1 MKSPRDASMV
11 VAAVVSAVLVVGL
24 ASVTSG
30 GAVANLAR
38 GTDAESVTQ
47 VGATDSPS
55 TGSAVPDSAL
65 SAEKGTADGTAADAE
80 QTSPSTVTVDPD
92 ATVEATGSE
101 LPAVDGRA
109 AGDVVTPSDVHTS
122 RADAQALADQ
132 VGSETGRTVVLVFQ
146 EESLDG
152 RAVTWTHTEIPGRAP
167 FVASEEDVL
176 VSRVT
181 AWIDSQ
187 DDPEAFELIVD
198 E

>member
-24 ASVTSG
+24 ASITSG

-38 GTDAESVTQ
+38 STDAETVTQ
-47 VGATDSPS
+47 VETTDSADTES
-55 TGSAVPDSAL
+55 TL
-65 SAEKGTADGTAADAE
+65 SAGSGPADGSGDAAADETQPA
-80 QTSPSTVTVDPD
+80 PPAVTVDPD

-101 LPAVDGRA
+101 LSAADGHA
-109 AGDVVTPSDVHTS
+109 ADDVVTPSDVHTS

-132 VGSETGRTVVLVFQ
+132 VGEETDRIVVLVFQ
-146 EESLDG
+146 EESRDG
-152 RAVTWTHTEIPGRAP
+152 RAITWTHTEIPGRAP
-167 FVASEEDVL
+167 FVASDEDVL

-181 AWIDSQ
+181 AWIDAQ

-198 E
+198 Q

>member
-11 VAAVVSAVLVVGL
+11 VAAVTTAVLVVGL

-30 GAVANLAR
+30 GAVSSLASSA
-38 GTDAESVTQ
+38 DSVTTAQ
-47 VGATDSPS
+47 VPAEEI
-55 TGSAVPDSAL
+55 VPVDVLASEA
-65 SAEKGTADGTAADAE
+65 APEPTTAPAPRPA
-80 QTSPSTVTVDPD
+80 VDPD

-101 LPAVDGRA
+101 LSAADAVAPPG
-109 AGDVVTPSDVHTS
+109 PLTS

-132 VGSETGRTVVLVFQ
+132 VGEETGQTVVLVFQ
-146 EESLDG
+146 EESRDG

-167 FVASEEDVL
+167 FVASDEAVL

-181 AWIDSQ
+181 DWIAEQ
-187 DDPEAFELIVD
+187 QDPEAFDLIVD

>member
-11 VAAVVSAVLVVGL
+11 VAAIVSAVLVVGL
-24 ASVTSG
+24 ASITSG

-38 GTDAESVTQ
+38 STDAETVTQ
-47 VGATDSPS
+47 VETTDSADTES
-55 TGSAVPDSAL
+55 TL
-65 SAEKGTADGTAADAE
+65 SAGSGPADGADGTASAE
-80 QTSPSTVTVDPD
+80 KQPSPSTVTVDPD

-101 LPAVDGRA
+101 LSAADELA
-109 AGDVVTPSDVHTS
+109 AGDVVAPSDVHTS

-132 VGSETGRTVVLVFQ
+132 VGEETGRTVVLVFQ
-146 EESLDG
+146 EESRDG

-181 AWIDSQ
+181 AWIDAQ
-187 DDPEAFELIVD
+187 DDPDAFELIVD

>member
-11 VAAVVSAVLVVGL
+11 VAAVTTAVLVVGL

-30 GAVANLAR
+30 GAVSSLA
-38 GTDAESVTQ
+38 GSADSVTTVQ
-47 VGATDSPS
+47 VAEEIVPVDALAPEDVAPEGAPEPTTAP
-55 TGSAVPDSAL
+55 VPRRA
-65 SAEKGTADGTAADAE
+65 
-80 QTSPSTVTVDPD
+80 VDPD

-101 LPAVDGRA
+101 LSAADAVA
-109 AGDVVTPSDVHTS
+109 PSGAIS

-132 VGSETGRTVVLVFQ
+132 VGEETGRTVVLVFQ
-146 EESLDG
+146 EESRDG

-167 FVASEEDVL
+167 FVASDEAVL

-181 AWIDSQ
+181 DWIAQ
-187 DDPEAFELIVD
+187 QKDPDAFDLIVD

>member
-11 VAAVVSAVLVVGL
+11 VAAVTTAVLVVGL

-30 GAVANLAR
+30 GAVSSLA
-38 GTDAESVTQ
+38 S
-47 VGATDSPS
+47 
-55 TGSAVPDSAL
+55 
-65 SAEKGTADGTAADAE
+65 SAEPATTAQVATEEVVPADALASE
-80 QTSPSTVTVDPD
+80 DLASEAAPEPTTAPAPRPAVDPD

-101 LPAVDGRA
+101 LSAADAVA
-109 AGDVVTPSDVHTS
+109 PSGTTS

-132 VGSETGRTVVLVFQ
+132 VGEETGRTVVLVFQ
-146 EESLDG
+146 EESRDG

-167 FVASEEDVL
+167 FVASDEAVL

-181 AWIDSQ
+181 DWIAEQQ
-187 DDPEAFELIVD
+187 DPDAFDLIVD